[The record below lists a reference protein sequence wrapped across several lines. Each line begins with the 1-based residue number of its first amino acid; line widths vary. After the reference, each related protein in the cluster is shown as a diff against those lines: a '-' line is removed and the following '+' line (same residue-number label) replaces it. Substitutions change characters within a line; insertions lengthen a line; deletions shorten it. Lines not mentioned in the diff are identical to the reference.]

1 MSSES
6 IRRPSTS
13 KIQARTGE
21 GMGGER
27 DISDLDGDRGRVR
40 VEADKQQLL
49 SGFSFKKSISSSLN
63 EHKAAEVTQSPSF
76 PI

>member
-21 GMGGER
+21 VMGGER
-27 DISDLDGDRGRVR
+27 DISDLVRDRERVR
-40 VEADKQQLL
+40 VAADKQQLL
-49 SGFSFKKSISSSLN
+49 SGFS
-63 EHKAAEVTQSPSF
+63 
-76 PI
+76 